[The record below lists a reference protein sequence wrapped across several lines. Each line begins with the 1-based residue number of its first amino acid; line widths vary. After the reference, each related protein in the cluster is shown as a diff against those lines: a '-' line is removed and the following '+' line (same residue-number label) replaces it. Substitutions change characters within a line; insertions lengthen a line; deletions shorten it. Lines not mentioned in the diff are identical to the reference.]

1 VTWEFNGQLE
11 RSVTDD
17 EGIADWTFMG
27 LSDGVLSATVEG
39 GLAGWDM
46 AVLTYT
52 GQAPVIE
59 SLSCDR
65 TIIYRADEVNAWAV
79 VKANPQGTPITN
91 LPVDWQFA
99 GKSLPSS
106 VSDELGIAPVKFQP
120 TEVGHFD
127 LVASLSSGAVSL
139 ARINVVARP
148 SVILR
153 SIYAVPL
160 IGQMGKP
167 VTIAVQVVK
176 NLAEPVVDMSVLWTV
191 DDVPLRGTVSDDKG
205 WSKVVFAP
213 VETGSVIVR
222 ASVNN
227 PVGTAE
233 SSLTLVVV

>member
-1 VTWEFNGQLE
+1 MHRVIRSPQVGKYFAVGCAFVFVAKFAVIDESRRNFGRLE
-11 RSVTDD
+11 RC
-17 EGIADWTFMG
+17 E
-27 LSDGVLSATVEG
+27 
-39 GLAGWDM
+39 
-46 AVLTYT
+46 
-52 GQAPVIE
+52 
-59 SLSCDR
+59 
-65 TIIYRADEVNAWAV
+65 
-79 VKANPQGTPITN
+79 
-91 LPVDWQFA
+91 QFA
-99 GKSLPSS
+99 DAQG
-106 VSDELGIAPVKFQP
+106 GIAPVKFQP
-120 TEVGHFD
+120 TEVGQFD
-127 LVASLSSGAVSL
+127 LVASLNSGAVAL